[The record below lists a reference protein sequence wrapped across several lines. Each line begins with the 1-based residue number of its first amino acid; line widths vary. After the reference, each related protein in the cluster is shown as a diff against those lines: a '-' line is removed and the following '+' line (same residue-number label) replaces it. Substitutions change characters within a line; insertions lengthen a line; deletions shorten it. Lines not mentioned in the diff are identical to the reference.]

1 MFFPTSGIETN
12 PIWIVFWGIITGYVF
27 STVGAAGA
35 VLTLIGQVTLFKLDK
50 IMPKHLMA
58 QGLSESAAK
67 ATAKNTIKVH
77 NLMAVILSPLI
88 AVPRYLK
95 EKRVAIPLALCV
107 AAGVVLGAL
116 IGPQIPMTLAQYKFW
131 FGVITFII
139 GLRLAYETTDIYR
152 RKRQKLNEVSKAFET
167 KVKEMKKSGNWEDL
181 TKEGF
186 KVTNFNISE
195 LKFTFWGQEF
205 SINPIVAAVG
215 GFFIAIIASMF
226 GLGGGFMLVPYL
238 SSIFVLPMFM
248 VSGTSILIVL
258 INSLVAIGSY
268 LAKGATPDLMYMGF
282 FLAGVAGGSY
292 LGPVLSKY
300 YKEKYLRWL
309 LAAVLLFYGLRF
321 MGVWQAL
328 GLGI

>member
-12 PIWIVFWGIITGYVF
+12 PIWIVLWGIITGYVF

-58 QGLSESAAK
+58 QGMAEAAAK

-77 NLMAVILSPLI
+77 NLMAVILSPII
-88 AVPRYLK
+88 AVPRYFK

-107 AAGVVLGAL
+107 AAGVVFGAL
-116 IGPQIPMTLAQYKFW
+116 VGPQIPMTLKQYKFW

-139 GLRLAYETTDIYR
+139 GLRLAYETTETYR
-152 RKRQKLNEVSKAFET
+152 QKRKKLNEVSKAFEA

-181 TKEGF
+181 AKEGF
-186 KVTNFNISE
+186 KVTNFSLTE

-205 SINPIVAAVG
+205 SINPIVAAIG
-215 GFFIAIIASMF
+215 GFFIAIVASMF

-268 LAKGATPDLMYMGF
+268 LAKGATPDLLYMGF

-292 LGPVLSKY
+292 LGPVFSKY

-309 LAAVLLFYGLRF
+309 LAVVLLFYGLRF
-321 MGVWQAL
+321 MGVWKAL